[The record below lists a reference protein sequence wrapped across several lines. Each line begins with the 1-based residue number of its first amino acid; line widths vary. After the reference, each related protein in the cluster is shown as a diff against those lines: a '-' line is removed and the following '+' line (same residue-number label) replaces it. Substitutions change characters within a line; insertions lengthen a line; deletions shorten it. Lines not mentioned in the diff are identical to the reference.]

1 MTQINTNID
10 DKILSEFRHIVYTRY
25 GLRRGDITKSLEEVM
40 LDYISNHTKSV
51 TMKELGKSSG
61 YDALRSLSHI

>member
-1 MTQINTNID
+1 MTQINANID

-61 YDALRSLSHI
+61 HGALSSLSHI